1 MVILVLKIRIYNKI
15 LEKQSFAD
23 VLQNRYSQKFRN
35 FDKKIPVLES
45 LFNKVAATLLK
56 RYSNTGVFLSNLR
69 NDIDTTSD
77 TTTNSQTY
85 TSCFSLC
92 VFIKNQLSLDN
103 VYRSIFKSS
112 LFEEIHRIK
121 HKSTLSL
128 SKINLK
134 FI

>member
-56 RYSNTGVFLSNLR
+56 SYSNTGVFLSNLR

-92 VFIKNQLSLDN
+92 VFIKNQLSLDS
-103 VYRSIFKSS
+103 VYRSIFKPS
-112 LFEEIHRIK
+112 LFEEIHKIK
-121 HKSTLSL
+121 HKST
-128 SKINLK
+128 
-134 FI
+134 